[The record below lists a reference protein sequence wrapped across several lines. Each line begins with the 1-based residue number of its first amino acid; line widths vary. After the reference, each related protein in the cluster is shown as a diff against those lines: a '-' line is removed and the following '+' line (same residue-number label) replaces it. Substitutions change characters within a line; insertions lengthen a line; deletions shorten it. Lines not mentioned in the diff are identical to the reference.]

1 MKRIEWV
8 KWQDPMDL
16 IENKENDVLY
26 DEQNEIARHVRVIA
40 GPYGLIP
47 LGSHGLMTKSY
58 NMWILHANF
67 SITKSIIL
75 EMEKIEGIEILHP
88 WTRYRAWVGIGSIFN
103 EEAVKNEIEIAFSD
117 KKRVAKKISFES
129 VLKIMQ
135 KHLNSKYEF
144 WAICRMK
151 NGKMIC
157 FDSYDRN
164 SLIRKIRDEKSED
177 NIVSL
182 SWENTKDDSSKDK

>member
-135 KHLNSKYEF
+135 KHLNSKYKF
-144 WAICRMK
+144 WAICRME